1 MCAGA
6 AASPGRRAPRPGR
19 TGISP
24 IPFPAGR
31 SIRTCSSRSRRRGR
45 RDEPV
50 RTATRLSAGYENR
63 QDEVTVLAGAGC
75 GGPPWVTAVSPDL
88 VAMRWYSG
96 QTPAVAAGQAAALHC
111 AARGKRAV
119 LVATEEADG
128 AQMAQYDC
136 R

>member
-1 MCAGA
+1 VTAGSLALRLAGA
-6 AASPGRRAPRPGR
+6 MA
-19 TGISP
+19 
-24 IPFPAGR
+24 
-31 SIRTCSSRSRRRGR
+31 
-45 RDEPV
+45 
-50 RTATRLSAGYENR
+50 
-63 QDEVTVLAGAGC
+63 VLAVAGC